1 MDAVNLKKLASQL
14 NLSVS
19 TVSKA
24 FRNSYDI
31 NPATRDR
38 ILALA
43 KKLNYQPNPLASSL
57 RTQKSRTIAVII
69 PDVANNFFALAIN
82 GIESI
87 ARAAG
92 YHVLIYLTHEDL
104 TQEIAFTRHLQ
115 SGRVDGIIMSLSSGD
130 SGYEHLEELKH
141 KGIPMVFFDRVYEN
155 ADTARVTTN
164 DHESGY
170 IATKHLVERGCK
182 KPVHITMA
190 KNISIAIKRKQGYMD
205 AMKDLLPG
213 MSTTIIECGTDHEK
227 NKEMIRQML
236 TGEQPDGI
244 FSAFE
249 KLAIQC
255 YQCCEETGL
264 RIPDDVK
271 LISFSNLET
280 ASLLNPSLTTI
291 TQPAFAIGKKA
302 AEILFHTME
311 NKNAVIPNEHIILK
325 SVLEERRST
334 GKTA

>member
-1 MDAVNLKKLASQL
+1 LDPINLKKLASEL

-24 FRNSYDI
+24 FRNGYDI
-31 NPATRDR
+31 NPETRDR
-38 ILALA
+38 VLALA

-115 SGRVDGIIMSLSSGD
+115 NGRVDGIIMSLSDGSN
-130 SGYEHLEELKH
+130 GYQHLEELKQ

-155 ADTARVTTN
+155 AGTARVTTN

-170 IATKHLVERGCK
+170 LATKHLVERGCK
-182 KPVHITMA
+182 KPVHVTLG
-190 KNISIAIKRKQGYMD
+190 KNISIANNRKQGYLD

-213 MSTTIIECGTDHEK
+213 ISARVIECGTDQQK
-227 NKEMIRQML
+227 NKEIIRHLL
-236 TGEQPDGI
+236 TEEKPDGV

-249 KLAIQC
+249 KLAIHC
-255 YQCCEETGL
+255 YQVCEEEGL
-264 RIPDDVK
+264 QIPADVK
-271 LISFSNLET
+271 IISFSNLET
-280 ASLLNPSLTTI
+280 ASLLNPSLTTV
-291 TQPAFAIGKKA
+291 TQPAFGIGKKA
-302 AEILFHTME
+302 AEILFNAME
-311 NKNAVIPNEHIILK
+311 TNNALVPDEHIILR
-325 SVLEERRST
+325 SVIEERRST
-334 GKTA
+334 DSI